1 MKTAIGV
8 IFCKRHM
15 ILNFAWRDIQQRY
28 QGSFLGLIWS
38 ILNPIAMLAV
48 YTFVFG
54 MIFKA
59 KWGGVED
66 TYLFAIGL
74 YASLLA
80 FNVFSEVLSR
90 APGLILGNASYV
102 TKIIFP
108 VEVFP
113 VVLML
118 SALFNYVV
126 GLVIWLAAYL
136 VFFGLPPLTML
147 LVPIV
152 FLPLVLILLGVAWIV
167 SAIGVYVRDIAQLIN
182 MFISCAMFITPIFYP
197 VSIIPEA
204 YRGLMQLNPLAIV
217 IDNLKTVM
225 IMGQMINWQHY
236 FIQLLLASLLC
247 GAGLSLFIKLKK
259 GFGDVI

>member
-1 MKTAIGV
+1 MRTVVGV
-8 IFCKRHM
+8 IFRNRDM
-15 ILNFAWRDIQQRY
+15 ILSFVWRDIQQRY
-28 QGSFLGLIWS
+28 QGSFLGLVWS
-38 ILNPIAMLAV
+38 VINPIVMLAV

-59 KWGGVED
+59 KWGGIED

-90 APGLILGNASYV
+90 SPGLILGNASYV

-113 VVLML
+113 VVLVF

-126 GLVIWLAAYL
+126 GLVVWLIAYL
-136 VFFGLPPLTML
+136 IIFGLPPLTVL

-152 FLPLVLILLGVAWIV
+152 FFPLFLILMGLAWIV

-182 MFISCAMFITPIFYP
+182 MLISCAMFITPIFYP
-197 VSIIPEA
+197 VSIIPEE
-204 YRGLMQLNPLAIV
+204 YRGLMQLNPLAII

-225 IMGQMINWQHY
+225 IMGQMIKWPDY
-236 FIQLLLASLLC
+236 LIELTLASLLC
-247 GAGLSLFIKLKK
+247 FAGLSLFIKLKK